1 MEKTCGQCAKNI
13 GMSKE
18 ERMKLADSRI
28 NKQRYI
34 CPNCNKE
41 HSYVS
46 AVKIA
51 VQVNNTS
58 KQVIEKKKSTKKK
71 KVESEQFTLFE
82 I

>member
-1 MEKTCGQCAKNI
+1 MERICGPCAKNI

-28 NKQRYI
+28 NKQIYI
-34 CPNCNKE
+34 CPNCENE

-51 VQVNNTS
+51 VHVNNTP
-58 KQVIEKKKSTKKK
+58 KQIIEKKKPTKKK
-71 KVESEQFTLFE
+71 KVESEQFTLF
-82 I
+82 

>member
-1 MEKTCGQCAKNI
+1 MEKICGPCASNI

-28 NKQRYI
+28 NKQIYL
-34 CPNCNKE
+34 CPNCKNE

-58 KQVIEKKKSTKKK
+58 KQVIEKK
-71 KVESEQFTLFE
+71 
-82 I
+82 